1 MKKLVLACVVLSV
14 CYVQTSS
21 AVEDRLELE
30 ETRIL
35 GNRELPRV
43 TFVVPWREVE
53 DQLPD
58 WTFTRQVDVP
68 LQPLDRET
76 LQREIQ
82 YLQQLEGQTPASQ

>member
-1 MKKLVLACVVLSV
+1 MKKALLAGCLVALSA
-14 CYVQTSS
+14 QGAW
-21 AVEDRLELE
+21 AVEDRLELD

-53 DQLPD
+53 DRLPE

-68 LQPLDRET
+68 LKPLDRDT

-82 YLQQLEGQTPASQ
+82 YLQQLGSPVSGSP